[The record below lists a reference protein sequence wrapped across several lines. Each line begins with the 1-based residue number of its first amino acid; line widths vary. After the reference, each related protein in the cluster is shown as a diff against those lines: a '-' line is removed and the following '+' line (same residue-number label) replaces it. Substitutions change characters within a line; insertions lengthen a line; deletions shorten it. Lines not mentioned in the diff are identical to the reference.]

1 MDFKIDEF
9 KKTTWGYDIARLR
22 YAEQPDRYVN
32 IIKYNPEGAIKGA
45 IAFFTGQFLLA
56 PFYDEMLR
64 WFASQG
70 YVVFAIERSAEI
82 AGDKFDDL
90 SPDFGVFAT
99 VQEYVAALMFIR
111 TYLDDGFGEDSLP
124 LNLMGHSLGGEFAL
138 GCLKYYSG
146 ISKIVVVE
154 SSLALASEELR
165 ERQSRYCSFLEEQID
180 IQGIRHKSSQD
191 SIINVAMSAYWKPE
205 SPSEYSSE
213 FTNLELFRLAVGDTS
228 QLDPMKYFSYTLDY
242 HYFDL
247 SSGGIKDPLQVS
259 DEKELITRLVSGHAF
274 LLEIFPTAIA
284 IHSPILHEY
293 WMSKVLAGECKIDVP
308 VGTNGFAIFFNGGI
322 GPEGEQGMRKVGFK
336 TKVLQGAHASIVHCP
351 QSPEVWGF
359 IKEFFENE

>member
-9 KKTTWGYDIARLR
+9 KKTSWGYDIAKLR
-22 YAEQPDRYVN
+22 YMDQPDRYMN

-56 PFYDEMLR
+56 PFYDEMLH

-82 AGDKFDDL
+82 AGDKFGDL
-90 SPDFGVFAT
+90 SPDTGVSTT

-111 TYLDDGFGEDSLP
+111 MHLDNSFGEDTLP

-138 GCLKYYSG
+138 GCLKHYPG

-154 SSLALASEELR
+154 SSLALASKELR

-180 IQGIRHKSSQD
+180 TMGIRHKSSQD
-191 SIINVAMSAYWKPE
+191 SIINIAMDAYWKPE
-205 SPSEYSSE
+205 SLSEYSPE
-213 FTNLELFRLAVGDTS
+213 VTNLELFRSAVGNTS
-228 QLDPMKYFSYTLDY
+228 QFGPMKSFSYTPNY

-247 SSGGIKDPLQVS
+247 SPGGIKYPLQVS
-259 DEKELITRLVSGHAF
+259 DERELITRLVSGHAF
-274 LLEIFPTAIA
+274 LLEIFPTAVA
-284 IHSPILHEY
+284 IYSPILHEY
-293 WMSKVLAGECKIDVP
+293 WMSQILAGRCRIDIP
-308 VGTNGFAIFFNGGI
+308 SGIKGLSLFFDGGI
-322 GPEGEQGMRKVGFK
+322 GPEGEQGMKEAGFE
-336 TKVLQGAHASIVHCP
+336 TEVLPGAHASIVHCP
-351 QSPEVWGF
+351 QSPKAWER
-359 IKEFFENE
+359 IKEFLENE